1 MLTFFIITQSLM
13 LGYFVLRWYELLN
26 ELDEEKAKNRKPFKV
41 IISINE
47 DDIQKIKQDILHDLK
62 TN

>member
-1 MLTFFIITQSLM
+1 M